1 MASGPN
7 EHALRMLRSIVE
19 IPVVYACCKLG
30 VFDAWDPD
38 NDQPKTLEQ
47 ISKSTEVHVSF
58 LEPVL
63 RKLVYAEVLRFDV
76 DRSEYWSTSS
86 SRGYR
91 SGSDSA
97 CFFMLMFEN
106 GHENLVYLTKWL
118 IADDNYKHSRQ
129 SVGRGSNT
137 VVNMRSQTEGT
148 NFFDALATDPQHA
161 ERFLNG
167 LTNMDYFHPFHL
179 GMDEIAS
186 HILDTE
192 PNKRDRPALVDVGGG
207 NGHFLLL
214 FLEANGEV
222 SPKTVYLQ
230 DLNYAINVARRSK
243 LPEIGVNLQE
253 HNFFDPQ
260 PIEGAKAYYIRACLH
275 DWPDDHCTVILRHLA
290 KAMSPDSRLFIAE
303 NIKSKDACSNTSD
316 MDILMIPVSGCERT
330 KTEFESLLYR
340 SGLRLD
346 RVVRKPQ
353 GDWAIMVVRLADEVR

>member
-7 EHALRMLRSIVE
+7 SHALRMLHSIVE

-47 ISKSTEVHVSF
+47 ISKSTGVHPSF
-58 LEPVL
+58 LDPLL
-63 RKLVYAEVLRFDV
+63 RKLVYAELLRFDV
-76 DRSEYWSTSS
+76 DRSEYWSTCL
-86 SRGYR
+86 SRDYR

-97 CFFMLMFEN
+97 SFFMLMFEN

-129 SVGRGSNT
+129 SVGRDSNT

-148 NFFDALATDPQHA
+148 NFFDAFATDTQHAVRFQNGLAT
-161 ERFLNG
+161 
-167 LTNMDYFHPFHL
+167 MDYFHPFHL

-192 PNKRDRPALVDVGGG
+192 PNTRDRPALVDVGGG

-214 FLEANGEV
+214 FLEANEAV
-222 SPKTVYLQ
+222 PPKTVYLQ
-230 DLNYAINVARRSK
+230 DLKYAINAARSSK

-275 DWPDDHCTVILRHLA
+275 DWPDDYCTVILRHLA
-290 KAMSPDSRLFIAE
+290 NAMSPESRLFIAE
-303 NIKSKDACSNTSD
+303 NIKPKDPCSNTIN
-316 MDILMIPVSGCERT
+316 MDVLMMTLSGCERT
-330 KTEFESLLYR
+330 ETEFEALLCG
-340 SGLRLD
+340 SGLRID
-346 RVVRKPQ
+346 RVVRKAQ
-353 GDWAIMVVRLADEVR
+353 GDWAVMVASLAEKVR

>member
-1 MASGPN
+1 M
-7 EHALRMLRSIVE
+7 
-19 IPVVYACCKLG
+19 VYACCKLG
-30 VFDAWDPD
+30 VFDAWDPE

-47 ISKSTEVHVSF
+47 ISKSTGVHPSF
-58 LEPVL
+58 LDTLL
-63 RKLVYAEVLRFDV
+63 RKLVYAELLRFDV
-76 DRSEYWSTSS
+76 DRSEYWSTCL
-86 SRGYR
+86 SRDYR

-97 CFFMLMFEN
+97 SFFMLMFEN

-129 SVGRGSNT
+129 SVGRDSNT

-148 NFFDALATDPQHA
+148 NFFDALATDTQHA

-167 LTNMDYFHPFHL
+167 LTTMDYFHPFDL

-192 PNKRDRPALVDVGGG
+192 PNTRDRPALVDVGGG

-214 FLEANGEV
+214 FLEANGAV
-222 SPKTVYLQ
+222 LPKTVYLQ
-230 DLNYAINVARRSK
+230 DLNYAINTVRSSK

-275 DWPDDHCTVILRHLA
+275 DWPDDYCTVILRNLA
-290 KAMSPDSRLFIAE
+290 NAMFPDSRLFIAE
-303 NIKSKDACSNTSD
+303 NIKPKHPCSNTIN
-316 MDILMIPVSGCERT
+316 MDVVMMTLSGCERT
-330 KTEFESLLYR
+330 ETEFEALLCG

-346 RVVRKPQ
+346 RVVRKAQ
-353 GDWAIMVVRLADEVR
+353 GDWAVMVASLAEKVR